1 MLSKQS
7 KLKEES
13 RTHTFAHE
21 TLSDNVFNFLTVYLF
36 TGNHLFNVCY
46 IQVTVKSLLH
56 SASLQPMVF
65 INKEFPGVE
74 IDGPN
79 LMAC

>member
-1 MLSKQS
+1 MLYKPI
-7 KLKEES
+7 KLKGES

-21 TLSDNVFNFLTVYLF
+21 TLSNNVGNFLTVYLF
-36 TGNHLFNVCY
+36 IGNHLFNVCY
-46 IQVTVKSLLH
+46 IQVTVKSLMH
-56 SASLQPMVF
+56 KASLQPMVF